1 MHLPPVQSVS
11 YSEFYVSG
19 DVTIHESAVV
29 APGVILN
36 AAPNSRIVIGAGVC
50 VGMGTVLSAC
60 HGAIEVEEGA
70 VLGAGV
76 LTIGQVKIGSNACIG
91 SATTIFNASVDK
103 KAVIP
108 AGSLIGDTSRQVT
121 ILVEAEIDNSKASVG
136 DNNSSTPKKEPKHEE
151 ARKKS
156 SVEPERKLES
166 EERREET
173 ESSSQVKS
181 DESAVEPTV
190 EVDTRQTEPELSPQT
205 SKSQVI
211 GQVYINQLLVS
222 LFPERNS
229 FKRSQQDKE

>member
-1 MHLPPVQSVS
+1 MHLPPVQPVS

-50 VGMGTVLSAC
+50 VGMGTVLNAC
-60 HGAIEVEEGA
+60 HGEIEVGEGA

-76 LTIGQVKIGSNACIG
+76 LTIGRVKIGSNACIG

-103 KAVIP
+103 MAVIP
-108 AGSLIGDTSRQVT
+108 AGSLIGDPSRQVA
-121 ILVEAEIDNSKASVG
+121 IVVEAQTDNSKASVA
-136 DNNSSTPKKEPKHEE
+136 DNNSSTSVQES
-151 ARKKS
+151 KKS
-156 SVEPERKLES
+156 PLKPKRKLES
-166 EERREET
+166 EERPEKTKSPSEV
-173 ESSSQVKS
+173 ESSK
-181 DESAVEPTV
+181 SAVESTV
-190 EVDTRQTEPELSPQT
+190 EVDTHQTKPESSSQP
-205 SKSQVI
+205 SKPPVI

-229 FKRSQQDKE
+229 FKRSQPDKD